1 MYVWFGMSFR
11 NSLLDCYF
19 LFLDCNN
26 RFDWFLLL
34 LLLTFNLHTIYFWFN
49 KKKMID
55 SFEMKS
61 SVFFL
66 FVGLFPLH
74 LAGAY
79 SAALPTTYG
88 WVHFH
93 FFCSSV
99 LRLDEWTP
107 CREIKSIFKLKKRT
121 NERKKECLFEK
132 QNIRVI
138 NRIWWKTTLC
148 VLTHTYG
155 SDDDVMFK

>member
-1 MYVWFGMSFR
+1 MCDLVC
-11 NSLLDCYF
+11 LLEIHFSIVIFCFLIAIIDLIDFCCCCYW
-19 LFLDCNN
+19 LLTYI
-26 RFDWFLLL
+26 RFIFDSIKKENDWFIWNEI
-34 LLLTFNLHTIYFWFN
+34 FG
-49 KKKMID
+49 
-55 SFEMKS
+55 
-61 SVFFL
+61 FFL